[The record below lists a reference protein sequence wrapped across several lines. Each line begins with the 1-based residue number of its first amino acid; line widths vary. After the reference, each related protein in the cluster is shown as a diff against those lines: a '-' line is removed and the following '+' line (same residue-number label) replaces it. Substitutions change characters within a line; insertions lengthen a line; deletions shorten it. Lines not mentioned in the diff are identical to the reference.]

1 MSRAVLLAQC
11 NAQRGGTAMSK
22 QWFGYDRKRL
32 LSPADPHR
40 PIRSGLLAGAILAAF
55 SATACYA
62 GGCGTRAIGYII
74 VATLNRAPMVTLTAN
89 GHAVTLLLDTGAE
102 RTVLT
107 PDVAERIGAQ
117 RPPIEFQRRLRGIAG
132 DLPSHEVELRS
143 FAAGEVTIPWRRVLV
158 APVKVANIFPTP
170 LDGLLGADSLSDFDI
185 DLDLLRRQMTFYEKQ
200 TCETATP
207 NWAGLYISVNTGR
220 SRGER
225 LFFSVQ
231 LDGHRLTAVIDTGSQ
246 VTVLATASAR
256 ALGVSEEQLLRD
268 RSVTT
273 QGVAGEPLSAR
284 VHRFARLDIGALIV
298 RNPEVVVTDLKL
310 NEADIVLGV
319 DFLSSRR
326 LWLSYGSHQIFLS
339 SR

>member
-1 MSRAVLLAQC
+1 MSL
-11 NAQRGGTAMSK
+11 
-22 QWFGYDRKRL
+22 
-32 LSPADPHR
+32 ADPHR
-40 PIRSGLLAGAILAAF
+40 AIRAGLFASVILTIF

-62 GGCGTRAIGYII
+62 GGCATRAIGNII

-89 GHAVTLLLDTGAE
+89 GHAVTLILDTGAE

-107 PDVAERIGAQ
+107 PGVAERIGAQ
-117 RPPIEFQRRLRGIAG
+117 RPSIEFQRRLRGIAG

-143 FAAGEVTIPWRRVLV
+143 FAAGEVAIPWRRVLV

-185 DLDLLRRQMTFYEKQ
+185 DLDLPRHQMTFYQSQ
-200 TCETATP
+200 TCETAAP
-207 NWAGLYISVNTGR
+207 NWAGPYISVNTGR

-225 LFFSVQ
+225 LFFPVQ

-256 ALGVSEEQLLRD
+256 ALGVTEEQLSRG

-273 QGVAGEPLSAR
+273 QGVAGDPLSAR
-284 VHRFARLDIGALIV
+284 VHRFARLDIGSLII

-326 LWLSYGSHQIFLS
+326 LWLSYGSRRIFLS